1 MVNEIYTIGFTKKTA
16 EKFFEL
22 LINNNIDVVI
32 DIRLNN
38 TSQLA
43 AFSKYPDIEYF
54 LKKICNI
61 KYIHDTNFAPEE
73 STLKKYKKSEI
84 NWEKYVEEFELTMSR
99 RKITRYIKDKY
110 SNFTSQKICLLCSE
124 PTVDKCHRG
133 LVSKEFVKCFNY
145 SSTINL

>member
-1 MVNEIYTIGFTKKTA
+1 MVNEIFTIGFTKKTA

-22 LINNNIDVVI
+22 LKSNNIDVLI

-54 LKKICNI
+54 LEKICNI
-61 KYIHDTNFAPEE
+61 KYIHDNNFAPEE
-73 STLKKYKKSEI
+73 STLQRYKKNEI
-84 NWEKYVEEFELTMSR
+84 NWKEYVEEFETTMSR
-99 RKITRYIKDKY
+99 REISKYIKDKY
-110 SNFTSQKICLLCSE
+110 LYLANKKICLLCSE
-124 PTVDKCHRG
+124 PTADKCHRG

-145 SSTINL
+145 LNIINL